1 MLLLLVPEENHILM
15 CVCVCMFFA
24 VFFIYKCLRLN
35 ILEEKKIKFFLIV
48 ANIAETMKNTIFL
61 SIVNLL
67 HLTLE
72 QKLKKASCLIKLF
85 L

>member
-1 MLLLLVPEENHILM
+1 M

-61 SIVNLL
+61 SISELV
-67 HLTLE
+67 TLNSRT
-72 QKLKKASCLIKLF
+72 KIKKGKLF
-85 L
+85 N